1 MENHIETHYK
11 LLGRRSILRWAT
23 TANYTAC
30 NVFQYGQTGQ
40 GMDTT
45 SVSNDCPDSLRGHWR
60 SLVCNLATLAHG
72 YFLFDTILKHTQH
85 YTLDSLMLLGA
96 GSNVFQYGARISV
109 QSRSLS
115 PSFADSVHDI
125 DDD

>member
-1 MENHIETHYK
+1 
-11 LLGRRSILRWAT
+11 
-23 TANYTAC
+23 
-30 NVFQYGQTGQ
+30 
-40 GMDTT
+40 MDTT
-45 SVSNDCPDSLRGHWR
+45 SVSNDCPDSLHGHWR